1 MSKRRFNPGKRLT
14 FFFVFFSISFLLW
27 VFGRLKEAK
36 LKSKILSAYE
46 KAGDELPNKLSSG
59 SFKWQRVV
67 TKGYFDANNQVLL
80 DNVINKGIAGYKVL
94 TPLISEDTKKLLLVD
109 RGWLPAGNDRGKL
122 PKLDVSKDE
131 VKIFGT
137 LESPELGFVLSENL
151 ITDSSPKVSQTKNI
165 EVLQTAFNQELFPF
179 ILVAEPTLKDSL
191 EYIKI
196 TPTNMTPA
204 KHYGYAIQ
212 WFTMFLAICFMYLW
226 IGSKN
231 EK

>member
-1 MSKRRFNPGKRLT
+1 MSKIKFNPGKRLT
-14 FFFVFFSISFLLW
+14 FFFVFFSISFFILGVW
-27 VFGRLKEAK
+27 QIERGQA
-36 LKSKILSAYE
+36 KSKILSAYE
-46 KAGDELPNKLSSG
+46 KAGDQLPNKLSSG
-59 SFKWQRVV
+59 AFKWQRVV

-80 DNVINKGIAGYKVL
+80 DNVINKGVAGYKVL

-109 RGWLPAGNDRGKL
+109 RGWLPLGNDRGKL
-122 PKLDVSKDE
+122 PKLDISKDE

-151 ITDSSPKVSQTKNI
+151 ITNSSPRVSQTKNI

>member
-1 MSKRRFNPGKRLT
+1 MGVWQIERGQ
-14 FFFVFFSISFLLW
+14 
-27 VFGRLKEAK
+27 A
-36 LKSKILSAYE
+36 KSKILSAYE

-67 TKGYFDANNQVLL
+67 TKGYLDANNQVLL

-94 TPLISEDTKKLLLVD
+94 TPLISEDTEKLLLVD

-122 PKLDVSKDE
+122 PKLDISKNE

-151 ITDSSPKVSQTKNI
+151 ITNSSPKVSQTKNI

>member
-1 MSKRRFNPGKRLT
+1 MGVWQIERGQ
-14 FFFVFFSISFLLW
+14 
-27 VFGRLKEAK
+27 A
-36 LKSKILSAYE
+36 KSKILSAYE
-46 KAGDELPNKLSSG
+46 KAGDELPNKLSSE

-94 TPLISEDTKKLLLVD
+94 TPLISDDTKKLLLVD
-109 RGWLPAGNDRGKL
+109 RGWLPVGNDRGKL

-165 EVLQTAFNQELFPF
+165 EVLQTAFKQELFPF

>member
-1 MSKRRFNPGKRLT
+1 MSKRRFNPGKRLS
-14 FFFVFFSISFLLW
+14 FFFVFFAISFFALGVW
-27 VFGRLKEAK
+27 QIERGQA
-36 LKSKILSAYE
+36 KSKILTAYE
-46 KAGDELPNKLSSG
+46 QAGDELPQKLSSG

-67 TKGYFDANNQVLL
+67 TKGYFDPSKQVLV
-80 DNVINKGIAGYKVL
+80 DNVINKGVAGYKVL
-94 TPLISEDTKKLLLVD
+94 TPLISEDTKKILLVD
-109 RGWLPAGNDRGKL
+109 RGWFSAGNDRSKL
-122 PKLDVSKDE
+122 PQLNTTIDE
-131 VKIFGT
+131 VIVFGT
-137 LESPELGFVLSENL
+137 LERPELGFVLSENL
-151 ITDSSPKVSQTKNI
+151 ITNSLPKVSQTKNI

-204 KHYGYAIQ
+204 KHFGYAVQ

>member
-1 MSKRRFNPGKRLT
+1 MGVWQIERGQ
-14 FFFVFFSISFLLW
+14 
-27 VFGRLKEAK
+27 A
-36 LKSKILSAYE
+36 KSKILSAYE
-46 KAGDELPNKLSSG
+46 KAGDDLPNKLSSG

-122 PKLDVSKDE
+122 PKLDISKDE

-151 ITDSSPKVSQTKNI
+151 ITNSSPKVSQTKNI

>member
-1 MSKRRFNPGKRLT
+1 LGVWQIERGQ
-14 FFFVFFSISFLLW
+14 
-27 VFGRLKEAK
+27 A
-36 LKSKILSAYE
+36 KSKILSAYE
-46 KAGDELPNKLSSG
+46 KAGDELPNKLSSR

-122 PKLDVSKDE
+122 PKLDISKDE

-151 ITDSSPKVSQTKNI
+151 ITNSSPKVSQTKNI

>member
-1 MSKRRFNPGKRLT
+1 MTQNLEIIKSENQNLE
-14 FFFVFFSISFLLW
+14 IL
-27 VFGRLKEAK
+27 
-36 LKSKILSAYE
+36 SKI
-46 KAGDELPNKLSSG
+46 DEELVWLEN
-59 SFKWQRVV
+59 F
-67 TKGYFDANNQVLL
+67 
-80 DNVINKGIAGYKVL
+80 
-94 TPLISEDTKKLLLVD
+94 ISEDTKKLLLVD

-122 PKLDVSKDE
+122 PKLDISKDE
-131 VKIFGT
+131 VKIFGN

-151 ITDSSPKVSQTKNI
+151 ITNSSPKVSQTKNI

>member
-1 MSKRRFNPGKRLT
+1 LGVWQIERGQ
-14 FFFVFFSISFLLW
+14 
-27 VFGRLKEAK
+27 A
-36 LKSKILSAYE
+36 KSKILSAYE

>member
-1 MSKRRFNPGKRLT
+1 MSIRRFNPGKRLT
-14 FFFVFFSISFLLW
+14 FFFVFFSISFFVLGVW
-27 VFGRLKEAK
+27 QIERGQA
-36 LKSKILSAYE
+36 KSKILLAYE

>member
-14 FFFVFFSISFLLW
+14 FFFVFFSISFFALGVW
-27 VFGRLKEAK
+27 QIERGQA
-36 LKSKILSAYE
+36 KSKILLAYE
-46 KAGDELPNKLSSG
+46 KAAVELPNKLSSG

-122 PKLDVSKDE
+122 PKLDISKDE

-151 ITDSSPKVSQTKNI
+151 ITNSSPRVSQTKNI
-165 EVLQTAFNQELFPF
+165 EVLQTAFDQELFPF

-204 KHYGYAIQ
+204 KHFGYAIQ
-212 WFTMFLAICFMYLW
+212 WFTMFLAICLMYLW
-226 IGSKN
+226 AGRRN
-231 EK
+231 EQ

>member
-1 MSKRRFNPGKRLT
+1 MSKIKFNPGKRLT
-14 FFFVFFSISFLLW
+14 FFFVFFSISFFILGVW
-27 VFGRLKEAK
+27 QIERGQA
-36 LKSKILSAYE
+36 KSKILSAYE
-46 KAGDELPNKLSSG
+46 KAGDQLPNKLSSG
-59 SFKWQRVV
+59 AFKWQRVV

-80 DNVINKGIAGYKVL
+80 DNVINKGVAGYKVL

-109 RGWLPAGNDRGKL
+109 RGWLPLGNDRGKL
-122 PKLDVSKDE
+122 PKLDISKDE

-165 EVLQTAFNQELFPF
+165 EVLQTAFKQELFPF

>member
-14 FFFVFFSISFLLW
+14 FFFVFFSISFFTLGVW
-27 VFGRLKEAK
+27 QIERGQA
-36 LKSKILSAYE
+36 KSKILSAYE
-46 KAGDELPNKLSSG
+46 KAGDELPNKLSSE

-94 TPLISEDTKKLLLVD
+94 TPLISDDTKKLLLVD
-109 RGWLPAGNDRGKL
+109 RGWLPVGNDRGKL
-122 PKLDVSKDE
+122 PKLDVSRDE

-151 ITDSSPKVSQTKNI
+151 ITDSLPKVSQTKNI

-179 ILVAEPTLKDSL
+179 ILIADPTLKDSL